1 LKKSEIEEIL
11 LSTSVTQKDKVLLIL
26 SIESKPLSTN
36 QIREIAIAKG
46 VRDAKKW
53 NISDSLLK
61 LNNYVIKSKE
71 GWEISLKGREH
82 FSKKKKQT
90 PRINQ
95 AEKGLR
101 SNLKSIKN
109 KRTIDFVSE
118 SITNLE
124 TKSLRS
130 AVVLSWIGAM
140 SILYEHT
147 FTKYLALFNTELV
160 RRSPKHKIVTTLEDF
175 SEIKEYDFL
184 QILGAISVLSKN
196 VKQELEN
203 CLKLRNGCGHPNSL
217 LIGEERVAAHI
228 EILIL
233 NVYSKF

>member
-1 LKKSEIEEIL
+1 MKKSEIEEIL
-11 LSTSVTQKDKVLLIL
+11 LSSTVSQKDKILFILFLENKLLN
-26 SIESKPLSTN
+26 TG
-36 QIREIAIAKG
+36 QIREIALDRG
-46 VRDAKKW
+46 VREAKKW

-61 LNNYVIKSKE
+61 LKNKVIKSKD
-71 GWEISLKGREH
+71 GWEISLKGKEQ
-82 FSKKKKQT
+82 FSKNKGQSSRIKK
-90 PRINQ
+90 
-95 AEKGLR
+95 AEVGLR
-101 SNLKSIKN
+101 LHLKSIKN
-109 KRTIDFVSE
+109 KRISDFVSE

-140 SILYEHT
+140 SILYEYT
-147 FTKYLALFNTELV
+147 FSNYLGQFNTELI
-160 RRSPKHKIVTTLEDF
+160 RRSPKHKIITAVEDF

-184 QILGAISVLSKN
+184 QILSSISVISKN

-217 LIGEERVAAHI
+217 VVGEERVAAHI